1 MDTQQQLDS
10 KADTKAVDT
19 NFAERDQVDQL
30 VNNMNNILE
39 TMENKC
45 DL

>member
-1 MDTQQQLDS
+1 MDMQQQLDR
-10 KADTKAVDT
+10 KAETKAVDM

-30 VNNMNNILE
+30 VQNLNNILE
-39 TMENKC
+39 QIDNKC